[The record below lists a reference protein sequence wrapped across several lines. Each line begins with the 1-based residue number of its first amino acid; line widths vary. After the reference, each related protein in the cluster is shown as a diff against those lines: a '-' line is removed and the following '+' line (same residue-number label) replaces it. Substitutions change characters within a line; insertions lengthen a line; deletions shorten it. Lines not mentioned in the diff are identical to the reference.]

1 MNEFLI
7 VLALILLNGLFAL
20 SELAVISSRRSRLR
34 AMMMRG
40 HRGAKSALELLSSPG
55 RFLSAVQVG
64 ITLISILNGA
74 ISGDAFGHHAGRF
87 LELTGLPT
95 RFSTPLGYG
104 FVVLAI
110 TYLSV
115 TIGELVPKNLA
126 LCRPERIACAVA
138 PFMMKFSAVAAPLVW
153 VLDASTRQIFRLFG
167 QSPERESRVTDE
179 EIKALIAEA
188 ETAGVIDPG
197 EREMIAG
204 VMRLADR
211 TVTGLM
217 TPRTEVDWIDLTA
230 SDAELRGRL
239 ITTRHSLLPTA
250 ENSAG
255 DMIGI
260 VDTRE
265 LLLRMLSGKAL
276 DLPSR
281 VQKAPIVPGSMTA
294 LDALRLLRDAEV
306 PMALVHDEYGHF
318 EGIVTPADM
327 LEAVVGAFKSDS
339 ADEPPLATER
349 ADGSW
354 LLSGRMPVDLM
365 AEVLD
370 LALPEKR
377 DYQTLAGYIL
387 SEIQHLPKTGEQ
399 LACDGWCLEIV
410 DLDGRRIDKV
420 LATRR
425 NRTRRAA
432 LSHTDLD

>member
-40 HRGAKSALELLSSPG
+40 HRGAESALELLSSPG

-64 ITLISILNGA
+64 ITLISILNGS
-74 ISGDAFGHHAGRF
+74 ISGDAFGHRAGRF
-87 LELTGLPT
+87 LELAGLPT
-95 RFSTPLGYG
+95 PISTPLGYG

-126 LCRPERIACAVA
+126 LRHPERIASSVA
-138 PFMMKFSAVAAPLVW
+138 PFMMRFSTVAAPLVW

-204 VMRLADR
+204 VMRLADQ

-217 TPRTEVDWIDLTA
+217 TPRAEVDSIDLTA
-230 SDAELRGRL
+230 SEVELRERL

-250 ENSAG
+250 ENPAG
-255 DMIGI
+255 DMIGV
-260 VDTRE
+260 VDTRQM
-265 LLLRMLSGKAL
+265 LLRMLAGKAL
-276 DLPSR
+276 DLQLR
-281 VQKAPIVPGSMTA
+281 LQMAPIVPESMTA

-318 EGIVTPADM
+318 AGIVTPADM
-327 LEAVVGAFKSDS
+327 LEAVVGAFKSDT
-339 ADEPPLATER
+339 ADEEPLATER
-349 ADGSW
+349 GDGSW
-354 LLSGRMPVDLM
+354 LLSGRMPVDRM

-370 LALPEKR
+370 VALPQKR
-377 DYQTLAGYIL
+377 NYQTLAGFIL
-387 SEIQHLPKTGEQ
+387 SQIQHLPKTGEQ
-399 LACDGWCLEIV
+399 LTCDGWCLEVV

-420 LATRR
+420 LAKRR
-425 NRTRRAA
+425 NWTRRAA
-432 LSHTDLD
+432 LPHNI

>member
-20 SELAVISSRRSRLR
+20 SELAVISSRRSLLR

-40 HRGAKSALELLSSPG
+40 HRGAECALELLSSPG

-74 ISGDAFGHHAGRF
+74 ISGDAFGHHASRF

-95 RFSTPLGYG
+95 PLSTTLGYG
-104 FVVLAI
+104 FVVLAV

-126 LCRPERIACAVA
+126 LRQPERIACAVA
-138 PFMMKFSAVAAPLVW
+138 PFMMSFSTVAAPLIW
-153 VLDASTRQIFRLFG
+153 VLDVSTRQIFRLFG

-188 ETAGVIDPG
+188 ETAGVMDPG

-230 SDAELRGRL
+230 SKAKLSERL
-239 ITTRHSLLPTA
+239 ISTRHSLLPTA
-250 ENSAG
+250 ESSAG
-255 DMIGI
+255 DMIGV

-265 LLLRMLSGKAL
+265 LLSRMLSGKAL
-276 DLPSR
+276 DLPSH
-281 VQKAPIVPGSMTA
+281 VQKAPIVPETMTA
-294 LDALRLLRDAEV
+294 LDALWLLRDAEV

-318 EGIVTPADM
+318 EGIVTPANM

-339 ADEPPLATER
+339 VDEAPLATER
-349 ADGSW
+349 GDGSW
-354 LLSGRMPVDLM
+354 LLSGRLPADLM
-365 AEVLD
+365 AEVLGV
-370 LALPEKR
+370 ALPEKR

-387 SEIQHLPKTGEQ
+387 SQIQHLPKAGEQ
-399 LACDGWCLEIV
+399 LTCDGWWLEVV

-425 NRTRRAA
+425 NRTRRASVPRTA
-432 LSHTDLD
+432 LD

>member
-40 HRGAKSALELLSSPG
+40 YRGAESALELLSSPG

-95 RFSTPLGYG
+95 GFSTPLGYG

-126 LCRPERIACAVA
+126 LRDPERIACAVA
-138 PFMMKFSAVAAPLVW
+138 PFMVRFSAVAAPLVW

-167 QSPERESRVTDE
+167 QLPERESRVTDE
-179 EIKALIAEA
+179 ELKALIAEA

-211 TVTGLM
+211 TVTGLI
-217 TPRTEVDWIDLTA
+217 TPRTEVDWIDLSA
-230 SDAELRGRL
+230 SDVELRERL
-239 ITTRHSLLPTA
+239 ITTRHSLLPAA
-250 ENSAG
+250 ESSAG
-255 DMIGI
+255 DMIGV
-260 VDTRE
+260 VDTRQM
-265 LLLRMLSGKAL
+265 LLRMLAGKAL
-276 DLPSR
+276 DFPSR
-281 VQKAPIVPGSMTA
+281 VQKAPIVPESMTA

-339 ADEPPLATER
+339 ADEAPLATER
-349 ADGSW
+349 GDGSW

-377 DYQTLAGYIL
+377 NYQTLAGYIL

-399 LACDGWCLEIV
+399 LACDGWCLEVV

-432 LSHTDLD
+432 LPHTALE